1 MKDEACGIKHRNK
14 YRNINRLWNRSSFQ
28 YHNVRCWI
36 SVMIA
41 TLTSADSLFV
51 RVVVFIFVH
60 STIENIGEIGLL
72 RSHGYR
78 RFVFSAPHVMERLG
92 FGGPFHIISPQRGRS
107 RGFAPLLQSMSNGI
121 MISSGRRRN
130 WWVFSKSESWWEDLL
145 HTVWQ
150 LPTIDRNL
158 EWKRM
163 SRMPYDLFLR
173 LVDLIEP
180 FMPPL
185 SDWHLAR
192 KRIELEKCVAVVIY
206 RLAHNVSLQE
216 LSDKFHV
223 GQAGV
228 VKYTRIITEI
238 LADRRKLFCKF
249 VGLPKGSRLSSII
262 EDFASLSGIP
272 QIAGSIDGCQIK
284 LRNKP
289 PERHFPAEYWNR
301 HHTFSILLQGVC
313 DANRNFLD
321 VTCVLPGSQHDA
333 AHLRVSSLW
342 YKLTNNLIFQQPETR
357 LPLSGE
363 SRTEGGR
370 SSRAARNNPEEQQEA
385 GQQHQPSQGRRRRGR
400 PSLAA
405 QQQRTKNVSVQPFLV
420 GDAAYPLTQYIQKAF
435 DTWRTGSHSQN
446 EYDRHLRRARV
457 RIEHTFEL
465 LKGRWQILDTGN
477 PLHIREVAQ
486 SVLACCCLHNFV
498 NYGGVQILETEREP
512 DVNSFRNFVDGEP
525 FLDIAES
532 VHAQRT
538 RIGKAVQQALY
549 QYWCAHNVNE

>member
-1 MKDEACGIKHRNK
+1 MLRGLPHHWLEMPSEGVRNSPHQLLERRTVALEK
-14 YRNINRLWNRSSFQ
+14 I
-28 YHNVRCWI
+28 
-36 SVMIA
+36 
-41 TLTSADSLFV
+41 
-51 RVVVFIFVH
+51 
-60 STIENIGEIGLL
+60 TIENIGEIGLL
-72 RSHGYR
+72 RSHGYC

-92 FGGPFHIISPQRGRS
+92 CGGPFHIISPQRGRS
-107 RGFAPLLQSMSNGI
+107 RGLDCTFASVHVKRNHDFFRTTAKLVGFSQIRELV
-121 MISSGRRRN
+121 GRSTPYGMAVTNNRPKLGM
-130 WWVFSKSESWWEDLL
+130 V
-145 HTVWQ
+145 
-150 LPTIDRNL
+150 
-158 EWKRM
+158 
-163 SRMPYDLFLR
+163 RMPYDLFLR

-289 PERHFPAEYWNR
+289 PERYFPAEYWNR
-301 HHTFSILLQGVC
+301 HHTFSVLLKGVC

-342 YKLTNNLIFQQPETR
+342 YKLTNNLIFQQPEIR

-405 QQQRTKNVSVQPFLV
+405 QQQRTENVSVQPFLV

-435 DTWRTGSHSQN
+435 DTRRTGSHSQN

-457 RIEHTFEL
+457 RIEHTFGL

-477 PLHIREVAQ
+477 PLHIQEVAQ

-549 QYWCAHNVNE
+549 QYWCAHNANE